1 MSSFDRNTPRR
12 CSSKPCYPNTRPGPG
27 SNPNPHLNP
36 HLNLNP
42 AAVTAKSPAR
52 RSGRSAGCSCRC
64 GSRAACWSCIPSRLC
79 PRKIGR
85 DRSTEGGRPSPRC
98 RCPALYSLDT
108 QTPAIT
114 IILLPMSAGLR
125 QRRGPVRAAQHVPTR
140 EAAPDPPDPRENP
153 GWDQDSLRRCSLGGT
168 AAAAAALKCAEARG
182 GDCGRGEA
190 GAGGPG
196 SSEQALSTEDPWLLV
211 VGEIINS

>member
-1 MSSFDRNTPRR
+1 MSSLDRTTPTR

-36 HLNLNP
+36 NP

-64 GSRAACWSCIPSRLC
+64 GSRAARWSCIPSRLC

-85 DRSTEGGRPSPRC
+85 DRSTEGGRPSPQC
-98 RCPALYSLDT
+98 RCPALYSLYT

-125 QRRGPVRAAQHVPTR
+125 QCRGPVRAAQHVHAR
-140 EAAPDPPDPRENP
+140 EAAPDPPDPRENA
-153 GWDQDSLRRCSLGGT
+153 GWDQDSLRRDCCGCGCTEVRGGQRRG
-168 AAAAAALKCAEARG
+168 LRARG
-182 GDCGRGEA
+182 GP
-190 GAGGPG
+190 GPG
-196 SSEQALSTEDPWLLV
+196 CGERAGSEH
-211 VGEIINS
+211 

>member
-1 MSSFDRNTPRR
+1 MSSLDRTTPRR
-12 CSSKPCYPNTRPGPG
+12 CSSKPCYPNTRPGPA
-27 SNPNPHLNP
+27 SNLNPHLNP
-36 HLNLNP
+36 HLNPNP

-64 GSRAACWSCIPSRLC
+64 GSRAARWSCIPSRLC

-85 DRSTEGGRPSPRC
+85 DRSTEGGRPSPQC
-98 RCPALYSLDT
+98 RCPALYSPYT
-108 QTPAIT
+108 QVPLPAIT

-125 QRRGPVRAAQHVPTR
+125 QRRGPVRAAQHVPAR

-153 GWDQDSLRRCSLGGT
+153 GWDQDSLRRCSMGGT

-190 GAGGPG
+190 RGGVRGAQRAG
-196 SSEQALSTEDPWLLV
+196 SEGPWLLV
-211 VGEIINS
+211 EMGRS